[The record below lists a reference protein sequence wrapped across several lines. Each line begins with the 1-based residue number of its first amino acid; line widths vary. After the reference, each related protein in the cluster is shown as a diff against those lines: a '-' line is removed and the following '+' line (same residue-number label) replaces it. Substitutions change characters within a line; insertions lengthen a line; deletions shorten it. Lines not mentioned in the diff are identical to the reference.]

1 MKRIDKLGRIVV
13 PVNYL
18 KSMGISRDDEVEIYC
33 TGDEVYI
40 RKYNDENK
48 LEKDFN
54 TQVTDIKKQIEE
66 CDNRVFKPSKFGE
79 KYYTILSNGDIFTY
93 NFFNSDIDKEFINQ
107 FDIEDFVNEL
117 KKQYGL
123 NNKDKIIFTIIGKLI
138 QFYKMSQVYVFGIN
152 GYEKIYVD
160 MNINTCEICKN
171 RFKDGIDLT
180 KDIDETIFHPY
191 CKTVFK
197 GEKNEKINK

>member
-1 MKRIDKLGRIVV
+1 MENNINSTLFNIQSELEDYKLDNNFYDN
-13 PVNYL
+13 VNEILNFYIESIFKTANNNVL
-18 KSMGISRDDEVEIYC
+18 KKI
-33 TGDEVYI
+33 
-40 RKYNDENK
+40 NK
-48 LEKDFN
+48 PKN
-54 TQVTDIKKQIEE
+54 
-66 CDNRVFKPSKFGE
+66 
-79 KYYTILSNGDIFTY
+79 
-93 NFFNSDIDKEFINQ
+93 NFIDKEFINQ

-160 MNINTCEICKN
+160 MNINTCEVCKK

-180 KDIDETIFHPY
+180 KDIYETIFHPY

>member
-1 MKRIDKLGRIVV
+1 MENNINATLFNIQSELEDYKLDNSFYDN
-13 PVNYL
+13 VNEILNFYIESIFKTANNNVL
-18 KSMGISRDDEVEIYC
+18 KKI
-33 TGDEVYI
+33 
-40 RKYNDENK
+40 NK
-48 LEKDFN
+48 PKN
-54 TQVTDIKKQIEE
+54 
-66 CDNRVFKPSKFGE
+66 
-79 KYYTILSNGDIFTY
+79 
-93 NFFNSDIDKEFINQ
+93 NFIDKEFINQ
-107 FDIEDFVNEL
+107 FDIEDFINEL

-171 RFKDGIDLT
+171 RFKYGIDLT

>member
-1 MKRIDKLGRIVV
+1 MENNINSTLFNIQSELEDYKLDNSFYDN
-13 PVNYL
+13 VNEILNFYIESIFKTANNNVL
-18 KSMGISRDDEVEIYC
+18 KKI
-33 TGDEVYI
+33 
-40 RKYNDENK
+40 NK
-48 LEKDFN
+48 PKN
-54 TQVTDIKKQIEE
+54 
-66 CDNRVFKPSKFGE
+66 
-79 KYYTILSNGDIFTY
+79 
-93 NFFNSDIDKEFINQ
+93 NFIDKEFINQ
-107 FDIEDFVNEL
+107 FDIEDFINEL

-123 NNKDKIIFTIIGKLI
+123 NNKDKIIFIIIGKLI

>member
-1 MKRIDKLGRIVV
+1 MENNINATLFNIQSELEDYKLDNSFYDN
-13 PVNYL
+13 VNEILNFYIESIFKTANNNVL
-18 KSMGISRDDEVEIYC
+18 KKI
-33 TGDEVYI
+33 
-40 RKYNDENK
+40 NK
-48 LEKDFN
+48 PKN
-54 TQVTDIKKQIEE
+54 
-66 CDNRVFKPSKFGE
+66 
-79 KYYTILSNGDIFTY
+79 
-93 NFFNSDIDKEFINQ
+93 NFIDKEFINQ
-107 FDIEDFVNEL
+107 FDIEDFINEL

-171 RFKDGIDLT
+171 RFNDGIDLT